1 MAVKTVRPKKNGK
14 PQSKVPEFGPP
25 RELKTD
31 ALLLLL
37 NKVSALETVK
47 LIVFVTELEVAV
59 AETLAGE
66 AGQ

>member
-31 ALLLLL
+31 ALLLL
-37 NKVSALETVK
+37 NNVSAFETVK
-47 LIVFVTELEVAV
+47 LIVFVTEPELAV

-66 AGQ
+66 TGQ